1 MQDEQGN
8 LFIPNILGG
17 FEEEEQQQP
26 QVVYFTQGDEG
37 ETQGV
42 QFVEYVDA
50 QGEFF
55 NENVT
60 VEDNSLERYVKER
73 LYGAFHF
80 LMLVDVIEMSNVT

>member
-17 FEEEEQQQP
+17 FEEEEQQQ
-26 QVVYFTQGDEG
+26 VVYFTQGEEG

-55 NENVT
+55 NENVP
-60 VEDNSLERYVKER
+60 VEDNSLER
-73 LYGAFHF
+73 
-80 LMLVDVIEMSNVT
+80 